1 MTLPLYRAAARPERR
16 DPEGH
21 AGLWFDKFCDRW
33 RVVEGGWTMSSDR
46 NDNPKLEWIE
56 TLTGAREQ
64 IDLPKERWK
73 KSALDA
79 TGARIGAR
87 EQIDGYASR
96 LLRLTTS
103 RGGRAEVFTTTARFV
118 TGLGRSHPVENGFAW
133 HPTLG
138 TPYLAGS
145 SVKGL
150 VRAWATTEAEPRPDA
165 GTLGRLLGSP
175 EKAGTVCFLDAAPI
189 VPVRLEADVMT
200 PHYAGW
206 SAEDPPGDWR
216 SPNPIPFLTTAA
228 DTRFLFGIL
237 PCRPSSDDDLE
248 VVSGWLRSALENAG
262 GGAKTA
268 VGYGRF
274 TRDDEAT
281 RRLNEAAITADR
293 RRREER
299 AREDAMQ
306 SPEGRWRL
314 KLQERTEAEILDL
327 VRIHLEKEPLEDP
340 AERRAFVQALLA
352 ADLVDHWRRGRTRDS
367 RTGVGKKKLKERAG
381 LIDRVLAEVEP
392 GHKGES

>member
-1 MTLPLYRAAARPERR
+1 MTLPLYRAAARPEHR

-33 RVVEGGWTMSSDR
+33 RVADGGWTMASDGK
-46 NDNPKLEWIE
+46 NDNPKLDWIG
-56 TLTGAREQ
+56 TLTGGRV
-64 IDLPKERWK
+64 
-73 KSALDA
+73 
-79 TGARIGAR
+79 GAR

-150 VRAWATTEAEPRPDA
+150 VRAWAKTEADP

-189 VPVRLEADVMT
+189 APVRLEADVMT

-216 SPNPIPFLTTAA
+216 SPNPIPFLTTA
-228 DTRFLFGIL
+228 DGMPFLFGII
-237 PCRPSSDDDLE
+237 PFRFSSDDDLE

-281 RRLNEAAITADR
+281 RRLNELTIAEDR

-299 AREDAMQ
+299 AREYAMK

-314 KLQERTEAEILDL
+314 TLQERTEAEILDL
-327 VRIHLEKEPLEDP
+327 VRIRLEKEPLEDP
-340 AERRAFVQALLA
+340 VERRAFVQALLA
-352 ADLVDHWRRGRTRDS
+352 TELVDHWRRGRTRDS

-381 LIDRVLAEVEP
+381 LVDRVLAEVES
-392 GHKGES
+392 GGAA

>member
-1 MTLPLYRAAARPERR
+1 MTLPLYRAAARRAARR

-33 RVVEGGWTMSSDR
+33 RVAERAWTMANDK
-46 NDNPKLEWIE
+46 NDNPKIEWIR
-56 TLTGAREQ
+56 TLTGGRV
-64 IDLPKERWK
+64 
-73 KSALDA
+73 
-79 TGARIGAR
+79 GAE

-103 RGGRAEVFTTTARFV
+103 RGGRAEVFATTARFV

-150 VRAWATTEAEPRPDA
+150 VRAWAKTEAEPRPDA

-200 PHYAGW
+200 LHYAGW

-216 SPNPIPFLTTAA
+216 SPNPIPFLTTAGGMP
-228 DTRFLFGIL
+228 FLFGIL

-352 ADLVDHWRRGRTRDS
+352 ADLVDHWRRGCTRDS

-381 LIDRVLAEVEP
+381 LIDRVFAEVES
-392 GHKGES
+392 GHKDNG

>member
-1 MTLPLYRAAARPERR
+1 MTLPLYRAAARPEHR

-33 RVVEGGWTMSSDR
+33 RVADGGWTMASDGK
-46 NDNPKLEWIE
+46 NDNPKLDWIG
-56 TLTGAREQ
+56 TLTGGRV
-64 IDLPKERWK
+64 
-73 KSALDA
+73 
-79 TGARIGAR
+79 GAR

-103 RGGRAEVFTTTARFV
+103 RGGRAGVFTTTARFV

-150 VRAWATTEAEPRPDA
+150 VRAWATTDAEPRPDP
-165 GTLGRLLGSP
+165 GTLGRRLGSP
-175 EKAGTVCFLDAAPI
+175 GKAGTVCFLDAAPI
-189 VPVRLEADVMT
+189 APVRLEADVMT

-206 SAEDPPGDWR
+206 NAEDPPGDWR
-216 SPNPIPFLTTAA
+216 SPNPIPFLTTAGGMS
-228 DTRFLFGIL
+228 FLFGIIPFRL
-237 PCRPSSDDDLE
+237 SSDDDLD

-281 RRLNEAAITADR
+281 RRLNELTIAEDR

-299 AREDAMQ
+299 AREDAMK

-314 KLQERTEAEILDL
+314 TLQERTEAEILDL
-327 VRIHLEKEPLEDP
+327 VRICLEKEPLEDP
-340 AERRAFVQALLA
+340 VERRAFVRALLA
-352 ADLVDHWRRGRTRDS
+352 TELVDHWCRGRPRDS

-381 LIDRVLAEVEP
+381 LVDRVLAEVES
-392 GHKGES
+392 GGAA

>member
-1 MTLPLYRAAARPERR
+1 MTLPLYRAAARRASRR

-33 RVVEGGWTMSSDR
+33 RVAERAWTMSSD
-46 NDNPKLEWIE
+46 KIEWIR
-56 TLTGAREQ
+56 TLTGGRV
-64 IDLPKERWK
+64 
-73 KSALDA
+73 
-79 TGARIGAR
+79 GAE

-150 VRAWATTEAEPRPDA
+150 VRAWAEAEPRPDA

-175 EKAGTVCFLDAAPI
+175 GKAGTVCFLDAAPI

-216 SPNPIPFLTTAA
+216 SPSPIPFLTTAA

-381 LIDRVLAEVEP
+381 LIDRVLAEVES
-392 GHKGES
+392 GHKGNG

>member
-1 MTLPLYRAAARPERR
+1 MTLPLYRAAARPAHR

-33 RVVEGGWTMSSDR
+33 RVADGGWTMASDGK
-46 NDNPKLEWIE
+46 NDNPKLDWIG
-56 TLTGAREQ
+56 TLTGGRV
-64 IDLPKERWK
+64 
-73 KSALDA
+73 
-79 TGARIGAR
+79 GAR

-150 VRAWATTEAEPRPDA
+150 VRAWATTDAEPRPDP

-189 VPVRLEADVMT
+189 APVRLEADVMT

-216 SPNPIPFLTTAA
+216 SPNPIPFLTTA
-228 DTRFLFGIL
+228 DGMPFLFGIIPL
-237 PCRPSSDDDLE
+237 RLSSDDDLE

-274 TRDDEAT
+274 ARDDEET
-281 RRLNEAAITADR
+281 RRLNELTIAEDR

-299 AREDAMQ
+299 AREDAMKN
-306 SPEGRWRL
+306 PEGRWRL
-314 KLQERTEAEILDL
+314 TLQERTEAEILDL
-327 VRIHLEKEPLEDP
+327 VRIRLEKEPLEDP
-340 AERRAFVQALLA
+340 VERRAFVQALLA
-352 ADLVDHWRRGRTRDS
+352 TELVDHWRRGRTRDS

-381 LIDRVLAEVEP
+381 LVDRVLAEVES
-392 GHKGES
+392 GGAA